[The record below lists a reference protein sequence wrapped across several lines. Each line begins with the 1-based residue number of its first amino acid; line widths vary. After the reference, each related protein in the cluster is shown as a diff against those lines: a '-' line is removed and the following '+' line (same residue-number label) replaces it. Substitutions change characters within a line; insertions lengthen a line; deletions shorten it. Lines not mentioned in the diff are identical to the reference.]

1 MFQKQI
7 GLRRADIVNTKM
19 NATDARPLRLAIAG
33 LGTVGMG
40 LIKLLRT
47 NQRLVTARAGRS
59 IDVVAISARDRNL
72 DRGLDLSGL
81 TWFDDPV
88 AMALDA
94 NIDVFV
100 ELIGGSEGAAKDAC
114 EAALAAGRDVVT
126 ANKAL
131 IAHHGASLAE
141 LAEKN
146 GRVVAYEAAVAGGI
160 PIIKSMREGLSGN
173 AFSRVYGILNG
184 TCNYILSTM
193 RKTSRNF
200 DDVLSE
206 AQSLGYAEA
215 DPSFD
220 IDGVDTA
227 HKLAILA
234 SLAFGS
240 PVNFDAVHI
249 EGIRHISL
257 SDIHFAEELG
267 YRIKLLGIASRTDH
281 GIEQRV
287 HPCMVPVDAPIA
299 HVEGA
304 FNAVVAHGDFV
315 DTVMQ
320 VGPGAGA
327 GPTASAVV
335 ADIID
340 IGQGRR
346 TPTFGVPFGALQVK
360 SSADMGKHHG
370 AYYVRLM
377 VIDKPGVF
385 ADVAAALR
393 DNEISMEA
401 VLQRAHIPGETV
413 PVVLTTHE
421 ANEAA
426 MRRTLDAIGALDAV
440 PEPPRLIRIGPF

>member
-146 GRVVAYEAAVAGGI
+146 GR
-160 PIIKSMREGLSGN
+160 
-173 AFSRVYGILNG
+173 
-184 TCNYILSTM
+184 
-193 RKTSRNF
+193 
-200 DDVLSE
+200 
-206 AQSLGYAEA
+206 
-215 DPSFD
+215 
-220 IDGVDTA
+220 
-227 HKLAILA
+227 
-234 SLAFGS
+234 
-240 PVNFDAVHI
+240 
-249 EGIRHISL
+249 
-257 SDIHFAEELG
+257 
-267 YRIKLLGIASRTDH
+267 
-281 GIEQRV
+281 
-287 HPCMVPVDAPIA
+287 
-299 HVEGA
+299 
-304 FNAVVAHGDFV
+304 
-315 DTVMQ
+315 
-320 VGPGAGA
+320 
-327 GPTASAVV
+327 
-335 ADIID
+335 
-340 IGQGRR
+340 
-346 TPTFGVPFGALQVK
+346 
-360 SSADMGKHHG
+360 
-370 AYYVRLM
+370 
-377 VIDKPGVF
+377 
-385 ADVAAALR
+385 
-393 DNEISMEA
+393 
-401 VLQRAHIPGETV
+401 
-413 PVVLTTHE
+413 
-421 ANEAA
+421 
-426 MRRTLDAIGALDAV
+426 
-440 PEPPRLIRIGPF
+440 